1 MCETSRDSWLK
12 KNNLILLEFMHCML
26 HYTTEYRFTT
36 EQFKH
41 SCKEIAMVP
50 DILLTVCHNGAF
62 WLFALMATF
71 LMQTCCK
78 LASHAI
84 YIIQ

>member
-1 MCETSRDSWLK
+1 
-12 KNNLILLEFMHCML
+12 MHCML
-26 HYTTEYRFTT
+26 HYTTEYYFTT
-36 EQFKH
+36 QQFKH
-41 SCKEIAMVP
+41 SCKEVAMVP

-78 LASHAI
+78 LTSHAI
-84 YIIQ
+84 YILYSSSFE